1 MSVYKRGNVWWYK
14 FYFANKLIRDS
25 AKTSSKTLA
34 REAEKK
40 RRRELEDGYNN
51 LTKNDRNK
59 RVQSVRKAAISYLA
73 DYKVRHPK
81 SFNGFARY
89 AVRHLVEH
97 LGDKLLIEVTV
108 NTVVSYQS
116 ARLREGASGKT
127 INEEVGFLLRVMGDV
142 GDVVR
147 LKLKKDRKLKLP
159 QNENCGRAL
168 TQEEEPR
175 LLAEAQR
182 AQSPFIF
189 PAIIVALNTTM
200 RDSEIRHLTW
210 GQADFFKQLITVGK
224 SKTAAGSGRTIP
236 MNGELLK
243 MLAEYK
249 NWYEEK
255 VAEALPGHYVFPW
268 ARSKKYDPTRPLVTF
283 KTAWRTVRSK
293 ANVDL
298 RFHDLRHTLITKLA
312 ESGAGDET
320 IMAIAGH
327 VSRRM
332 LSRYAHIRTEAKRTA
347 LEAVATKPVVP
358 STEQPTRGTI
368 Q

>member
-1 MSVYKRGNVWWYK
+1 MSVYKRGNVYWYK
-14 FYFANKLIRDS
+14 FYFANKLIRES
-25 AKTSSKTLA
+25 AKTPSKTLA
-34 REAEKK
+34 KEAQKK
-40 RRRELEDGYNN
+40 RRRELEEGYNN
-51 LTKNDRNK
+51 LSKDSRNK
-59 RVQSVRKAAISYLA
+59 RVQTVGNAASSYLT

-81 SFNGFARY
+81 SFNSFAKY
-89 AVRHLVEH
+89 AGKHLVEH
-97 LGDKLLIEVTV
+97 LRQELLIDVTA
-108 NTVVSYQS
+108 NTVVSYQT

-127 INEEVGFLLRVMGDV
+127 INEEVGFLFRVMGDV

-147 LKLKKDRKLKLP
+147 LRLKKSHELRLP
-159 QNENCGRAL
+159 QREDCGKAL
-168 TQEEEPR
+168 TQEEQSR

-200 RDSEIRHLTW
+200 RDSEIRHLTL

-236 MNGELLK
+236 MNSALLK
-243 MLAEYK
+243 TLAEYK

-255 VAEALPGHYVFPW
+255 VAEALPDHYVFPW

-283 KTAWRTVRSK
+283 KTAWMNVRRR

-298 RFHDLRHTLITKLA
+298 RFHDLRHTAITNLC
-312 ESGAGDET
+312 ESGAGDEI

-332 LSRYAHIRTEAKRTA
+332 LERYAHIRTEAKRKA
-347 LEAVATKPVVP
+347 LEAVATKPVNP
-358 STEQPTRGTI
+358 TIEQPTRGTI

>member
-1 MSVYKRGNVWWYK
+1 MSVYRRGNVYWYK
-14 FYFANKLIRDS
+14 FYFANKLIRES
-25 AKTSSKTLA
+25 AKTSLKTLA
-34 REAEKK
+34 KEAEKK
-40 RRRELEDGYNN
+40 RRRELEEGYNN
-51 LTKNDRNK
+51 LTKNSRNK
-59 RVQSVRKAAISYLA
+59 RVQTVREASSRYLA

-81 SFNGFARY
+81 SFASFAKY

-97 LGDKLLIEVTV
+97 LGDKLLIDVTADV
-108 NTVVSYQS
+108 VVSYQS

-127 INEEVGFLLRVMGDV
+127 INEEVGFLFRLMGDV

-159 QNENCGRAL
+159 QREDCGRAL
-168 TQEEEPR
+168 TQEEELR
-175 LLAEAQR
+175 LLVEAQR

-189 PAIIVALNTTM
+189 PAVMVALNTAM
-200 RDSEIRHLTW
+200 RNSEIRHLTW
-210 GQADFFKQLITVGK
+210 GQLDFFKQLITVGK

-236 MNGELLK
+236 INSELLRT
-243 MLAEYK
+243 LAEYK
-249 NWYEEK
+249 NWFEDL
-255 VAEALPGHYVFPW
+255 VANALPDYYVFPW
-268 ARSKKYDPTRPLVTF
+268 ARSKKYDPSRSIVSCN
-283 KTAWRTVRSK
+283 TAWTNVRK
-293 ANVDL
+293 MANVNV

-332 LSRYAHIRTEAKRTA
+332 LSRYAHIRTEAKRRA
-347 LEAVATKPVVP
+347 LEATATKPITP
-358 STEQPTRGTI
+358 STEQLTRGTI

>member
-25 AKTSSKTLA
+25 AKSPSKTLA

-40 RRRELEDGYNN
+40 RRRELEEGYNN
-51 LTKNDRNK
+51 LTKRSRTK
-59 RVQSVRKAAISYLA
+59 RVQTVREAAKRYSA

-81 SFNGFARY
+81 SFNSFAKY

-97 LGDKLLIEVTV
+97 LGGKLLIDVTD
-108 NTVVSYQS
+108 TTIVSYQTL
-116 ARLREGASGKT
+116 RLREGASGKT
-127 INEEVGFLLRVMGDV
+127 INEEVGCLLRLMGDV
-142 GDVVR
+142 GDMVR
-147 LKLKKDRKLKLP
+147 LKLKKARKIKLA
-159 QNENCGRAL
+159 QNEDCGRAL

-175 LLAEAQR
+175 LLAEAKR

-210 GQADFFKQLITVGK
+210 GQLDFFKQLITVGK

-236 MNGELLK
+236 MNSELLK
-243 MLAEYK
+243 TLAEYK

-255 VAEALPGHYVFPW
+255 VAEALPDHYVFPW

-283 KTAWRTVRSK
+283 KTAWMNVRRK
-293 ANVDL
+293 ANVSV

-312 ESGAGDET
+312 ESGAGDEV

-327 VSRRM
+327 VSRSM
-332 LSRYAHIRTEAKRTA
+332 LSRYAHIRTAAKRNA
-347 LEAVATKPVVP
+347 LEAVATKSVAP
-358 STEQPTRGTI
+358 SPAQLTQDTV